1 MNQEVKDF
9 QRATAD
15 RILHIYKNLGHRR
28 VLLADEVGLG
38 KTFVAKQV
46 INLVREWHKQK
57 KDDFFKVVYICSNAN
72 IADQN
77 IEKLG
82 VENRMS
88 ISESRLSMQHLYIK
102 LAEKL
107 IAEQHEKEEM
117 PESIIPLTPSTSFR
131 FYSAQG
137 TANER
142 ALMYDILCG
151 LTQFKEYKEVISD
164 FLSCNVKNWQE
175 LIHIYSNRIEL
186 CGDDYLREMHGKL
199 QMSLSDTIINQLI
212 GYAKYGYDNRQQ
224 ADMINKLRRIFAE
237 ISIDMLD
244 PDLVIMDE
252 FQRFNSLLE
261 QGDDEQSMLTNK
273 FFDDE
278 RSNTKILLLSAT
290 PYKPYS
296 TLEELNTNGNDEHYQ
311 DFMKVMDF
319 LYATKDKADRFK
331 LIWHTYSAALKR
343 TDVVD
348 LTPLVVTKNEAE
360 EALYGVMCRTERFNS
375 GIIDDSRVCD
385 VQVVPEDILS
395 FAEGQYL
402 MDCLNHENTKMRL
415 GNLPMEYVKSSP
427 YLLSFMDKY
436 ELKKRIVSALS
447 HSDVKKYGKID
458 ALLLSRYAINNYRP
472 IPAANGKLK
481 YLHDL
486 VFGVRH
492 EKKTQLLLWVPASNP
507 YYKAGGAFESSEARN
522 FSKIILFSS
531 WEMVPRMISI
541 MMSYYSELYTFG
553 ELKKTIPEI
562 RYTSQKKNRY
572 GENRLRAD
580 GLGVSLPNFS

>member
-1 MNQEVKDF
+1 
-9 QRATAD
+9 
-15 RILHIYKNLGHRR
+15 
-28 VLLADEVGLG
+28 
-38 KTFVAKQV
+38 
-46 INLVREWHKQK
+46 
-57 KDDFFKVVYICSNAN
+57 
-72 IADQN
+72 
-77 IEKLG
+77 
-82 VENRMS
+82 
-88 ISESRLSMQHLYIK
+88 
-102 LAEKL
+102 
-107 IAEQHEKEEM
+107 
-117 PESIIPLTPSTSFR
+117 
-131 FYSAQG
+131 
-137 TANER
+137 
-142 ALMYDILCG
+142 MYDILCG

-360 EALYGVMCRTERFNS
+360 EALYGV
-375 GIIDDSRVCD
+375 
-385 VQVVPEDILS
+385 
-395 FAEGQYL
+395 
-402 MDCLNHENTKMRL
+402 CL
-415 GNLPMEYVKSSP
+415 
-427 YLLSFMDKY
+427 
-436 ELKKRIVSALS
+436 
-447 HSDVKKYGKID
+447 
-458 ALLLSRYAINNYRP
+458 
-472 IPAANGKLK
+472 
-481 YLHDL
+481 
-486 VFGVRH
+486 
-492 EKKTQLLLWVPASNP
+492 
-507 YYKAGGAFESSEARN
+507 
-522 FSKIILFSS
+522 
-531 WEMVPRMISI
+531 
-541 MMSYYSELYTFG
+541 LYTSPSPRDRG
-553 ELKKTIPEI
+553 
-562 RYTSQKKNRY
+562 
-572 GENRLRAD
+572 
-580 GLGVSLPNFS
+580 